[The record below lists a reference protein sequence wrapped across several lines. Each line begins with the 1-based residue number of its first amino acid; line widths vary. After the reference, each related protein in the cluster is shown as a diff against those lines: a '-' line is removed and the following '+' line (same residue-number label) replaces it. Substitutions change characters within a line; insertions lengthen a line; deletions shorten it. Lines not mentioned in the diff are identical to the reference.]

1 MDNLIKIRE
10 VSLKYDISARALKY
24 YEDMGLLKS
33 IKSEDYAYRMYD
45 ETAIKRLEQIL
56 ILRKLNISIKDI
68 SRIFEA
74 KGSEVILEVL
84 ENKANNIDDEIALL
98 HELKDIILDFI
109 SQIES
114 IDFQKSADVKLLYEK
129 AKDIK
134 QQLNADYNGNPSS
147 VNKLF
152 NVAEKLEQMP
162 DIKVIRIPKL
172 KMARSGN
179 TDLDAFDRWW
189 SSIDIKN
196 YIFSRDFMWYN
207 AGLGYFEWLFAI
219 PEGLTDT
226 NGYEVFDFPGGLYA
240 VGTAIDG
247 DDINRVNRLI
257 HKWVDENEFFEV
269 SNSLNDNS
277 ERYDMGHI
285 VTPQIFKEKMG
296 YHLMDLFIPIVER
309 KC

>member
-1 MDNLIKIRE
+1 
-10 VSLKYDISARALKY
+10 LKYDISARALKY

-33 IKSEDYAYRMYD
+33 IKCEDYAYRMFD

-98 HELKDIILDFI
+98 HELKDIIFDFI

-114 IDFQKSADVKLLYEK
+114 IDFQKSTDVKLLYEK

-162 DIKVIRIPKL
+162 DIRVIRIPKI

-189 SSIDIKN
+189 SSIDLKN
-196 YIFSRDFMWYN
+196 YIFPRDFMYYN
-207 AGLGYFEWLFAI
+207 ARLGYFEWIIAI

-257 HKWVDENEFFEV
+257 HKWVDENEF
-269 SNSLNDNS
+269 L
-277 ERYDMGHI
+277 RY
-285 VTPQIFKEKMG
+285 QIA
-296 YHLMDLFIPIVER
+296 
-309 KC
+309 